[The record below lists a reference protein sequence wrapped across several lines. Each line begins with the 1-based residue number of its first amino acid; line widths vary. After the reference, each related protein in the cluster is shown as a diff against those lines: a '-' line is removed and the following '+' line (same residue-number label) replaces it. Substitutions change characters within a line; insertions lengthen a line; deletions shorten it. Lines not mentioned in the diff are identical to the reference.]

1 MVDKKVNRPIRDVAP
16 PARVPERKIDIEK
29 LLTPE
34 KKAELRKQAEAKIMA
49 REIAAA
55 EEEYLAQQMDVADKA
70 RHPEIVEEYRELRL
84 ELPPYMDR
92 IILDGRH
99 YMHGGIYS
107 VPKRVYDVMRDITW
121 KAFRHDDEVNNRLN
135 SNAYRRE
142 RELRMNAST
151 GNIVD
156 RDGRP
161 TVKF

>member
-1 MVDKKVNRPIRDVAP
+1 MVNKINKPIRDVAP

-55 EEEYLAQQMDVADKA
+55 EEEYLQQQMDAADKA

-84 ELPPYMDR
+84 DLPPYMDR
-92 IILDGRH
+92 IILDGKV
-99 YMHGGIYS
+99 YMQGGTYT

-121 KAFRHDDEVNNRLN
+121 SGFKHDDEVNGRNN
-135 SNAYRRE
+135 SNVYRRE

-151 GNIVD
+151 GGIVD

-161 TVKF
+161 AVKF